1 MALLA
6 FAARHPDV
14 AATHLRGIVLVST
27 AARLGLA
34 HVPMLDRAFLPFASG
49 FVRSGAW
56 ARSDWSRLMARLAFG
71 RDPAASQ
78 VELVRVLLASAPEA
92 TVAAAARALA
102 TFDCTE
108 HLGRVGLPVLVVNG
122 TADLCVT
129 PGDARR
135 LARGLPDARLE
146 LVAGAGHMLMLERA
160 DRLADLLRAFARD
173 VGIAADVAA

>member
-1 MALLA
+1 
-6 FAARHPDV
+6 
-14 AATHLRGIVLVST
+14 
-27 AARLGLA
+27 
-34 HVPMLDRAFLPFASG
+34 
-49 FVRSGAW
+49 
-56 ARSDWSRLMARLAFG
+56 
-71 RDPAASQ
+71 